1 MNEGYFLD
9 NGYEED
15 FVSTPRVITLDNDR
29 DYLQQ
34 FIDNIEEFSGTL
46 FHVSPLQA
54 DINLIRGN
62 TSVYLT
68 QNEDT
73 LNVIKENSISSIDI
87 LGGNHDI
94 FLSPG
99 DLQLSQMSGSSTVYI
114 DDIYSTTANIELS
127 SGSLKLAINDPALEL
142 SKLSIVDGLIEVD
155 GNPTGISIQLDET
168 HEYSLTIENLLSG
181 AELHQENLINLNSQL
196 INKPAGDNFAV
207 IDVETP
213 TLSEPGNVSKDIPN
227 VHDMLSGD
235 DIIPELIYQDQG
247 KSTLQ
252 FQSYFEETPEFST
265 HFDDTLSF
273 NQHDL
278 FSENLNAEMD
288 ELVSGH
294 KTQKALESLTS
305 PELDDSIAKLDLI
318 LEMDGYE
325 ALTWEDAVEIISDI

>member
-1 MNEGYFLD
+1 MG
-9 NGYEED
+9 
-15 FVSTPRVITLDNDR
+15 
-29 DYLQQ
+29 
-34 FIDNIEEFSGTL
+34 
-46 FHVSPLQA
+46 
-54 DINLIRGN
+54 
-62 TSVYLT
+62 
-68 QNEDT
+68 
-73 LNVIKENSISSIDI
+73 
-87 LGGNHDI
+87 
-94 FLSPG
+94 
-99 DLQLSQMSGSSTVYI
+99 LQLGY
-114 DDIYSTTANIELS
+114 
-127 SGSLKLAINDPALEL
+127 
-142 SKLSIVDGLIEVD
+142 
-155 GNPTGISIQLDET
+155 PTGISIQLDET

-196 INKPAGDNFAV
+196 INKPAGDNLAV
-207 IDVETP
+207 IDVETL
-213 TLSEPGNVSKDIPN
+213 TLSEPGNVSKDTPN

-265 HFDDTLSF
+265 RFDDTLSF